1 MSAPPESSEA
11 SGERDPAAQIRRL
24 ERRLERER
32 QSRLEA
38 ERIADEGM
46 RNLWLANREL
56 DQRVADR
63 TAELAQTLDEL
74 HVAITARERFL
85 STLSH
90 EMRTPL
96 NGVLGMLELLE
107 PYVVDPQEKRY
118 LDSAIESAD
127 GLSTL
132 LRRLL
137 DLVELQARNIHANI
151 APLPTRQLTARI
163 QGRWLKDAMRC
174 GHLLVVQSFIDD
186 ETILTDAERLFQIVD
201 ELIDNAVAHADPGT
215 LEVRLSEVDGWLLV
229 EVEDAGPGM
238 DDATL
243 ERVFEPNASDVES
256 TRLTQGLGL
265 GLSLSRRLAELLGG
279 SLSLHRIETGDDN
292 AATVARLEFPLG
304 HGVDERPV
312 GETESEA
319 A

>member
-1 MSAPPESSEA
+1 MSAPPDPSSSQPEA
-11 SGERDPAAQIRRL
+11 DPSKTIRRL

-56 DQRVADR
+56 DERVAAR
-63 TAELAQTLDEL
+63 TAELATTLDEL

-107 PYVVDPQEKRY
+107 PYIADPQGGRY
-118 LDSAIESAD
+118 LASAIESAD

-137 DLVELQARNIHANI
+137 DLVELQARNITANVSPV
-151 APLPTRQLTARI
+151 ATRDLTSRI
-163 QGRWLKDAMRC
+163 QARWLKEAMRS
-174 GHLLVVQSFIDD
+174 GHLLVVQSFVAEDQI
-186 ETILTDAERLFQIVD
+186 ETDAERLLQIVD
-201 ELIDNAVAHADPGT
+201 ELIDNAVAHATPGT
-215 LEVRLSEVDGWLLV
+215 VDVRLSDRDGWLIV
-229 EVEDAGPGM
+229 EVEDTGPGM
-238 DDATL
+238 DDDTL
-243 ERVFEPNASDVES
+243 GRIFQPNASDVES

-279 SLSLHRIETGDDN
+279 SLDIVRIEHGN
-292 AATVARLEFPLG
+292 GSAATLARLEFPIAANT
-304 HGVDERPV
+304 RMPSQAP
-312 GETESEA
+312 ESDA